1 MIGFISAL
9 ALTAVIGITSLAGAR
24 SPAFRSRWILDLAAV
39 RKNREYDRLLTGC
52 GLHFSPV
59 HFLVNAATIC
69 LFGTVLADVL
79 GSAPM
84 LIVFFA
90 SALGGALM
98 TCWINRHKR
107 HEAWGAS
114 AAACGLVC
122 AYTLVGRESLPLL
135 PAFLPVWSYALLFL
149 VASYFAH
156 NRRKETISHSA
167 HLGGA
172 IGGILIAALYAPS
185 LVGGS
190 ERLNWLPFFVLLV
203 ARIYFAIWPREE
215 DKTQLRKAG
224 ADGLP
229 DLHYRAYRSEI
240 SDYRSNI
247 RYQRYDE
254 AAQAKHDR
262 SHIDMLLDKISRHG
276 PDSLSAREKREL
288 ERLSRRYRK
297 AADETK

>member
-1 MIGFISAL
+1 MTGFISAL
-9 ALTAVIGITSLAGAR
+9 ALTAVIGLASLVGAR
-24 SPAFRSRWILDLAAV
+24 SPAFRNRWILDLAAV
-39 RKNREYDRLLTGC
+39 RHNREYDRLLTSC

-59 HFLVNAATIC
+59 HFLVNGATIC
-69 LFGTVLADVL
+69 LFGAALADVL
-79 GSAPM
+79 GGAQM
-84 LIVFFA
+84 LVVFFA

-98 TCWINRHKR
+98 TCWINRRKR

-135 PAFLPVWSYALLFL
+135 PAFLPLWSYALLFL

-172 IGGILIAALYAPS
+172 LGGIVIAALYAPS
-185 LVGGS
+185 LVAGS
-190 ERLNWLPFFVLLV
+190 ERVNWLPLFVLLATRV
-203 ARIYFAIWPREE
+203 YFAIWPREQDE
-215 DKTQLRKAG
+215 AQLRKAG

-240 SDYRSNI
+240 SDHNPNI

-254 AAQAKHDR
+254 AARAKHDR
-262 SHIDMLLDKISRHG
+262 GHMDMLLDKISRHG
-276 PDSLSAREKREL
+276 PDSLTDREKREL
-288 ERLSRRYRK
+288 ERMSRRYRRTP
-297 AADETK
+297 DETS